1 MKELH
6 IAKYST
12 NDTNKTTGKFKAF
25 RNETMIYRRYAIL
38 FLPQHL
44 KNLATYNGTLPLIM
58 LFLKSDCYRNHIQSE
73 ETQSQKYW
81 KGNENINGKGLPFL
95 LNYLTL
101 KVVNEETNSH

>member
-1 MKELH
+1 
-6 IAKYST
+6 
-12 NDTNKTTGKFKAF
+12 
-25 RNETMIYRRYAIL
+25 
-38 FLPQHL
+38 
-44 KNLATYNGTLPLIM
+44 M

-101 KVVNEETNSH
+101 KVVNEETNSHWFTHLLSVAMLQGLE